1 LKTKIMTQEELKNLI
16 GYKEDRVA
24 ILQTKKQS
32 LVDLES
38 EISKSKLT
46 RTMQTA
52 FYNIKRFFL
61 MFLTVILLLT
71 GIIGLVYP
79 NLLFLNS
86 SKYKSDFVDEYK
98 TQYQNETSKTLA
110 ISFKEAQGNSN
121 YNIKTLE
128 RNLDD
133 AIIETAVEK
142 KHFSI
147 RILAFVI
154 LCLAGFLWY
163 ISKLTKKQKQSDEVI
178 SKVIVTNKEIIK
190 DYELSIDEEQRE
202 INDLKQKLS

>member
-1 LKTKIMTQEELKNLI
+1 MTQEELKNLI

-24 ILQTKKQS
+24 VLQTKKQS

-38 EISKSKLT
+38 EISKSKLA

-61 MFLTVILLLT
+61 LFVTVILLLT

-79 NLLFLNS
+79 DLLFLNS
-86 SKYKSDFVDEYK
+86 SKYKSDFVEDFK
-98 TQYQNETSKTLA
+98 TQYQNETSKALE

-128 RNLDD
+128 RNIDD
-133 AIIETAVEK
+133 AITEIAVK
-142 KHFSI
+142 NAHFSI
-147 RILAFVI
+147 RIIAFI
-154 LCLAGFLWY
+154 LLCLAGFLWY
-163 ISKLTKKQKQSDEVI
+163 ISKLTKKLKESDEVI

-190 DYELSIDEEQRE
+190 DYELIIDEENRE
-202 INDLKQKLS
+202 ISDLKKNLV

>member
-1 LKTKIMTQEELKNLI
+1 MTQEELKNLI

>member
-1 LKTKIMTQEELKNLI
+1 MTQEELKNLI

-24 ILQTKKQS
+24 VLQNKKQS

-38 EISKSKLT
+38 EISKSKLA

-61 MFLTVILLLT
+61 LFVTVILLLT

-79 NLLFLNS
+79 DLLFLNS
-86 SKYKSDFVDEYK
+86 SKYKSDFVDDFK
-98 TQYQNETSKTLA
+98 SQYQNETSKTLA
-110 ISFKEAQGNSN
+110 ISFKEAKGNSN

-128 RNLDD
+128 QNIDD
-133 AIIETAVEK
+133 AITETAVTK
-142 KHFSI
+142 KRFSI
-147 RILAFVI
+147 RVLAFVI
-154 LCLAGFLWY
+154 LCLAGLLWY
-163 ISKLTKKQKQSDEVI
+163 ITKLTKKQKESDEVI
-178 SKVIVTNKEIIK
+178 SKIIETNKEIIK

-202 INDLKQKLS
+202 INDLKKKVL

>member
-1 LKTKIMTQEELKNLI
+1 MTQEELKNLI

-24 ILQTKKQS
+24 VLQTKKQS

-38 EISKSKLT
+38 EISKSKLA

-61 MFLTVILLLT
+61 LFLTVILVLT

-79 NLLFLNS
+79 DLLFLNS
-86 SKYKSDFVDEYK
+86 SKYKSDFVDDFK
-98 TQYQNETSKTLA
+98 SQYQIETSKTLA

-128 RNLDD
+128 SNIDD
-133 AIIETAVEK
+133 AIIETAVKK